1 MVPSRRALLF
11 GTVCCFVFSAL
22 IILWMF
28 EPTLIA
34 QR

>member
-11 GTVCCFVFSAL
+11 ATVCCFVFSAL
-22 IILWMF
+22 IILWMI